1 MRNSCAMWK
10 KNVFEAES
18 ARRQVTSSYA
28 KSSAKMLSTICPRQL
43 LGLLLSST
51 SSTIPK
57 YVCVFAEEGH
67 GKSVSGI

>member
-1 MRNSCAMWK
+1 MRK
-10 KNVFEAES
+10 KNVLNQKKCT
-18 ARRQVTSSYA
+18 RRVGHEYA

-57 YVCVFAEEGH
+57 YVCVFAKEGH
-67 GKSVSGI
+67 GKSIEGI